1 MCPWTVLMLHLDGES
16 MSLCCDIWSWRAGAF
31 RTRTAC
37 VWPRVVAVHRQQV
50 DTQRS
55 SVRPNI
61 NIHTHTHKRT
71 SLLLNVQTSVFMAPL
86 QRNSDLICTAVMS
99 PFASTVHG
107 LSFLF
112 SFFSYSFQIST
123 NPLLGAR
130 TTCTQGLLPSGMK
143 KQNKN
148 RSTWQCHICVNLYLR
163 KNRNIFYISLCVTV
177 KEQRVSMSSTG
188 VNSLPRTM
196 SPQQSGRPTPR
207 GCSGGFQAP
216 TKYRGTVAMS
226 IATTWSRMKTC
237 STYWVDAH
245 TLCFL
250 SSHSM
255 HSDYLFLFFI

>member
-1 MCPWTVLMLHLDGES
+1 MFKRVCSWLHYRGTV
-16 MSLCCDIWSWRAGAF
+16 
-31 RTRTAC
+31 
-37 VWPRVVAVHRQQV
+37 
-50 DTQRS
+50 
-55 SVRPNI
+55 
-61 NIHTHTHKRT
+61 T
-71 SLLLNVQTSVFMAPL
+71 SFAPL
-86 QRNSDLICTAVMS
+86 WCHPLRIQY
-99 PFASTVHG
+99 TVC
-107 LSFLF
+107 LFFFLF
-112 SFFSYSFQIST
+112 LFYSFQIST

-196 SPQQSGRPTPR
+196 SPQPSGRPTPR